1 MQIPSHK
8 TGYHAVA
15 CAHAVDHLALGAADA
30 VGLAFLVQQQSAVA
44 RHAHQHV
51 AGTLFLQGAGRCRDF
66 FIRVQLPAHD
76 LAQLVVVGLDEE
88 GVVGQHVHQQG
99 AGGVHHTAHAPAVQP
114 GQQPLVHVLRQAGGD
129 AAG

>member
-1 MQIPSHK
+1 M
-8 TGYHAVA
+8 G
-15 CAHAVDHLALGAADA
+15 LAL
-30 VGLAFLVQQQSAVA
+30 LIQQQSAVA
-44 RHAHQHV
+44 CHAHQHV
-51 AGTLFLQGAGRCRDF
+51 AGTLFLQGAGRCRDL

-88 GVVGQHVHQQG
+88 GVVRQHVHQQG
-99 AGGVHHTAHAPAVQP
+99 AGGVHHTAHAPAIQP

>member
-1 MQIPSHK
+1 MLRVVSAGFAVFE
-8 TGYHAVA
+8 GYHP
-15 CAHAVDHLALGAADA
+15 ALGAADA
-30 VGLAFLVQQQSAVA
+30 VHLPLLVQQQGTVPG
-44 RHAHQHV
+44 HAHQHI
-51 AGTLFLQGAGRCRDF
+51 AGTLFLQGAGRCRDL

-99 AGGVHHTAHAPAVQP
+99 AGGVHHATHAPAVQP